1 MTAIQSAVA
10 NRDATWGDA
19 AKAQLEVVPVAG
31 RIGAEIRGVKLAA
44 DLDRQTVD
52 AIRAAW
58 LEHKVVFFRNQHHL
72 DEASQEALTTL
83 FGGAPVAHP
92 TVPVIAG
99 SRYILE
105 LDSKHGG
112 RANSWHT
119 DVTFVDAYPRASIL
133 RALVIPESG
142 GDTVWANT
150 AAAYEDLSPT
160 LRELA
165 DKLWALHS
173 NEYDYAARRPDVSA
187 ESAQHYQEVFTST
200 VYETEHP
207 LVRVHPETGE
217 RTLVLGHFVKRILG
231 LSSHDSAHLFQV
243 FQEHITKLENTVRWR
258 WAVGD
263 VAVWDNRATQHY
275 AVNDYGDQHRVVRR
289 VTVDGDVPVSV
300 DGRRSVLRNKTP
312 KAPAARSNGAQAVA
326 TA

>member
-1 MTAIQSAVA
+1 MTAIQARSVSP
-10 NRDATWGDA
+10 
-19 AKAQLEVVPVAG
+19 QLEVVPVAG
-31 RIGAEIRGVKLAA
+31 RIGAEIRGVKLSA
-44 DLDRQTVD
+44 DLDPHTVE
-52 AIRAAW
+52 AIRSIW
-58 LEHKVVFFRNQHHL
+58 LKHKVVFFRNQQHL
-72 DEASQEALTTL
+72 DEASQEALTGI

-92 TVPVIAG
+92 TVPVISG

-133 RALVIPESG
+133 RALVVPESG

-150 AAAYEDLSPT
+150 AAAYQDLDPT

-173 NEYDYAARRPDVSA
+173 NEYDYAARRPEADA
-187 ESAQHYQEVFTST
+187 ESAQHYREVFTST

-231 LSSHDSAHLFQV
+231 LSSPDSAHLFQV
-243 FQEHITKLENTVRWR
+243 FQDHITRLENTVRWR

-300 DGRRSVLRNKTP
+300 DGRRSVLRSKTP
-312 KAPAARSNGAQAVA
+312 RLAAA
-326 TA
+326 

>member
-1 MTAIQSAVA
+1 
-10 NRDATWGDA
+10 
-19 AKAQLEVVPVAG
+19 
-31 RIGAEIRGVKLAA
+31 
-44 DLDRQTVD
+44 
-52 AIRAAW
+52 
-58 LEHKVVFFRNQHHL
+58 
-72 DEASQEALTTL
+72 
-83 FGGAPVAHP
+83 
-92 TVPVIAG
+92 VPVISG

-133 RALVIPESG
+133 RALVIPASG

-150 AAAYEDLSPT
+150 AAAYQDLDPT

-173 NEYDYAARRPDVSA
+173 NEYDYAARRPEA
-187 ESAQHYQEVFTST
+187 NPESEQHYREVFTST

-243 FQEHITKLENTVRWR
+243 FQEHITRLENTVRWR

-300 DGRRSVLRNKTP
+300 DGRRSVLRSKTP
-312 KAPAARSNGAQAVA
+312 RQAAA
-326 TA
+326 